1 MAARSDA
8 ATESAER
15 TLVITRVFDAPR
27 SLVWRAWTDPDH
39 MAHWFGPKGFA
50 GDVIRMDARVGGSY
64 HFHMRGPQND
74 DHWLVGVYRE
84 IVEPER
90 LSYTYAWADAQGK
103 PTRPQTILTLTF
115 EEQGNKTKFTLH
127 QALFESVTARD
138 AHQGGWSSSLERLAE
153 YLAAA

>member
-1 MAARSDA
+1 
-8 ATESAER
+8 
-15 TLVITRVFDAPR
+15 
-27 SLVWRAWTDPDH
+27 
-39 MAHWFGPKGFA
+39 
-50 GDVIRMDARVGGSY
+50 
-64 HFHMRGPQND
+64 
-74 DHWLVGVYRE
+74 VYRE

-90 LSYTYAWADAQGK
+90 LSYTYAWADAQGR
-103 PTRPQTILTLTF
+103 PTRPETILTLTF